1 MLEMNNLILEYN
13 RKTTINNQY
22 PVLSSTMNGIII
34 QQEYFNKNTSSNNTT
49 GYKIIPSNYIT
60 YRSMSDTGEFH
71 FNLQNII
78 DIGIVSPAYPV
89 FKLNNN
95 INLEYFLNYINN
107 CRKFKNQI
115 LSIKEGGTRFALS
128 FAKFNKLLVNIP
140 EEQYMN
146 LYGNILNK
154 INKKILLEIKKLKK
168 LQELKKGLMQ
178 SMFV

>member
-1 MLEMNNLILEYN
+1 
-13 RKTTINNQY
+13 
-22 PVLSSTMNGIII
+22 
-34 QQEYFNKNTSSNNTT
+34 
-49 GYKIIPSNYIT
+49 
-60 YRSMSDTGEFH
+60 MSDTGQFH

-89 FKLNNN
+89 FKLNDN

-107 CRKFKNQI
+107 CKAFKNQI

-128 FAKFNKLLVNIP
+128 FSKFNKLLVSIP
-140 EEQYMN
+140 EEQHMN

-154 INKKILLEIKKLKK
+154 TNSKIQLEIEKLNK

-178 SMFV
+178 NMFV